1 LTLGPVREGKIG
13 VKMTQT
19 TRKLARFANRP
30 GFVLLVL
37 ALIVTVSVTAYA
49 LVTHRNPFCLPLTA
63 SGSFVSMT
71 VAELT
76 RASETILRGA
86 VRQIGPSWQSWQ
98 STSWT
103 VFTDITVDA
112 TEFLKNPQPQTTVQL
127 RIHGGYTTCGGLIVS
142 GQASFVKGEEGEQ
155 VLLFLATSNLDS
167 PDTYLAIVGGPQ
179 GKYTIENKN
188 AWWGSPS
195 NAAPLDELIAEI
207 NRNL

>member
-1 LTLGPVREGKIG
+1 MSRRSSTRPLVAQLQKQRTSSLAMLEFRGYQNRFVSLVLLRADCSRGCTSYGGLNADLTLGPVREEKIG

-19 TRKLARFANRP
+19 TRKLARFANRL

-127 RIHGGYTTCGGLIVS
+127 RIHGGYTTC
-142 GQASFVKGEEGEQ
+142 
-155 VLLFLATSNLDS
+155 
-167 PDTYLAIVGGPQ
+167 
-179 GKYTIENKN
+179 
-188 AWWGSPS
+188 
-195 NAAPLDELIAEI
+195 
-207 NRNL
+207 